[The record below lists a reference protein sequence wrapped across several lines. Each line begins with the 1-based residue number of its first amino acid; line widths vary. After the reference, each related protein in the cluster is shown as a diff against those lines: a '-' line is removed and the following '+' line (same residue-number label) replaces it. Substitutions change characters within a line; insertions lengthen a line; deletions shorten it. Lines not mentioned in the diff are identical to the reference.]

1 MLKINISDE
10 AAKWYEQELNLQK
23 GDNVRF
29 FARYGGESTIHS
41 GFSLGIELEDPIAIG
56 ASVKKNDIQYF
67 IEENDLW
74 YFNQHDLYVGYNAKQ
89 DEPEYMIQ

>member
-1 MLKINISDE
+1 MKINISDE